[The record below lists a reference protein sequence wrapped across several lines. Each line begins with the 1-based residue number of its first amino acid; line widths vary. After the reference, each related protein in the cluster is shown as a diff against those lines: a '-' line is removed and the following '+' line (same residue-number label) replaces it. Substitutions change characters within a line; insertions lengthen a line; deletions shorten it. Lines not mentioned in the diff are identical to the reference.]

1 MLFKGQAQHI
11 VARWECLRDEDDIET
26 LAAQTAVE
34 LSRMREVPESVL
46 KALDG
51 LLDFRH
57 KDRGRRI
64 YEVVSYLRGLVQDR
78 FRLEAMKTE

>member
-1 MLFKGQAQHI
+1 MLFKDQAQHI
-11 VARWECLRDEDDIET
+11 VARWECLRDEEDIEI
-26 LAAQTAVE
+26 LAAQTAVA
-34 LSRMREVPESVL
+34 LSHMSEVPEGIL

-64 YEVVSYLRGLVQDR
+64 YEVVSYLRGLVEDR
-78 FRLEAMKTE
+78 FRVEALKTE